1 MDTNP
6 ARGNQHRLDDEVH
19 GDEGAS
25 KRPAAA
31 PARGAPEGFSTIRE
45 MARDFGVSIRALRFY
60 EDRDLLHPK
69 REGATRLYSA
79 HEKRSLKMVLKG
91 KRLGFTLAEIREML
105 RSQDGAFSRLEA
117 DERVDQ
123 PDPEEVDLE
132 FALPPE
138 QIVAQIGYLER
149 QRKELDAAII
159 ALRHAHR
166 RLLESPCRA
175 AIA

>member
-6 ARGNQHRLDDEVH
+6 SRGNQYRSDDDVH
-19 GDEGAS
+19 DDDDAS
-25 KRPAAA
+25 DQPAAA
-31 PARGAPEGFSTIRE
+31 RARRGPEGFSTIRE

-69 REGATRLYSA
+69 REGATRLYGA
-79 HEKRSLKMVLKG
+79 HEKRNLKMILKG
-91 KRLGFTLAEIREML
+91 KRLGFTLAEIGEML
-105 RSQDGAFSRLEA
+105 RSQGGALSRLDA

-123 PDPEEVDLE
+123 PSEEVDLE
-132 FALPPE
+132 LALPPE

-149 QRKELDAAII
+149 QRKELDAAIV